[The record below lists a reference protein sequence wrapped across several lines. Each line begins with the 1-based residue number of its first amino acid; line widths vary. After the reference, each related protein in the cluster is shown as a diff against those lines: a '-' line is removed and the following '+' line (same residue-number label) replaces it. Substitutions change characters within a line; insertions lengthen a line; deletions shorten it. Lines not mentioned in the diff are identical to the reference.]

1 MKDMKILLTKM
12 PLFALIGIASITLL
26 GCEKPAESNE
36 VSIDSTKTASVESSP
51 ATTKTEVTASAKET
65 SADTKNN
72 RKPGKP
78 IPVDLSNPEQMDKL
92 NALLP
97 TGKKSADVSSL
108 NAKDLTAQ
116 L

>member
-51 ATTKTEVTASAKET
+51 AATKPEVTAS
-65 SADTKNN
+65 
-72 RKPGKP
+72 
-78 IPVDLSNPEQMDKL
+78 
-92 NALLP
+92 
-97 TGKKSADVSSL
+97 GKKIFINLSGDSL
-108 NAKDLTAQ
+108 NSKFN
-116 L
+116 